1 MDNITG
7 FILAIIFSIIVCTD
21 IMTYIIKVE
30 KLEIKTE
37 KKTFL
42 LSNIIKSTIYVLN
55 NKNVSINSKNIRNT
69 TFSISDRYGFNS
81 I

>member
-1 MDNITG
+1 MDNITE

-37 KKTFL
+37 KKLFFFQT
-42 LSNIIKSTIYVLN
+42 LSKVLFMCLITIMFQLIVKIFETLH
-55 NKNVSINSKNIRNT
+55 SA
-69 TFSISDRYGFNS
+69 
-81 I
+81 